1 MVSKVKGYRNESI
14 RPVIGKSILPF
25 SPLPGKVFLD
35 FGITLIYK
43 LIMLDLYP
51 VRFSHRL
58 NAVRPGLPVRAF
70 GSPDHHCVKGLRTGL
85 KAELADL
92 NREGLLRKPKVIS
105 DIDGARVKIDGKWL
119 VSFCSNDYLGLA
131 QHPALKKAMI
141 DATRKFGAGAGSAR
155 LLSGTTAL
163 HQELEQAIARFK
175 HADDALL
182 FTSGYAANL
191 GVITTLIKKDDVVFC
206 DELNHASLVDAARL
220 TKARLHIYR
229 HCDMTHLESLLRS
242 DAHERSAPYPKA
254 SGRNAR
260 SLSRQGR
267 GSTPNALR
275 FIITDAIFSMDGDAA
290 PLKEMVRLARKYNV
304 RTIVDEA
311 HGTGVFGK
319 TGRGWCE
326 ASGLE
331 KKVDVV
337 IGTASKAL
345 GSLGGF
351 VAGNQVLID
360 YIRNKSRP
368 FIFTTALPAGSC
380 AATITALKVLYDK
393 PTLRK
398 KLWDNT
404 DYIKERLKK
413 MGFNL
418 RNSFRSFGAHGH
430 AIASSVSPIIP
441 ILIGDTRKTVAISHA
456 LWTKGFYVP
465 AIRPPTVPQGQSR
478 LRLTITAMHTKEQ
491 MDGLIRELRN
501 HRLHR

>member
-1 MVSKVKGYRNESI
+1 MISALDGAKVK
-14 RPVIGKSILPF
+14 IGSRW
-25 SPLPGKVFLD
+25 
-35 FGITLIYK
+35 Y
-43 LIMLDLYP
+43 
-51 VRFSHRL
+51 
-58 NAVRPGLPVRAF
+58 
-70 GSPDHHCVKGLRTGL
+70 
-85 KAELADL
+85 
-92 NREGLLRKPKVIS
+92 
-105 DIDGARVKIDGKWL
+105 

-131 QHPALKKAMI
+131 QHPALKQAMI
-141 DATRKFGAGAGSAR
+141 EATRKFGAGAGSAR

-191 GVITTLIKKDDVVFC
+191 GVITTLLKKDDVVFC

-368 FIFTTALPAGSC
+368 FIFTTALPAGTC
-380 AATITALKVLYDK
+380 AATITALKILRNQ
-393 PTLRK
+393 PGLRK
-398 KLWDNT
+398 RLWANT
-404 DYIKERLKK
+404 GYIKDRLNK

-418 RNSFRSFGAHGH
+418 RNS
-430 AIASSVSPIIP
+430 VSPIIP
-441 ILIGDTRKTVAISHA
+441 IMIGDTKKTVAISQA
-456 LWTKGFYVP
+456 LWVKGLYVP

-478 LRLTITAMHTKEQ
+478 LRLTITALHTRKQ
-491 MDGLIRELRN
+491 MDLLLENLCN
-501 HRLHR
+501 HR